1 MEVSVISFFGN
12 LNIPQLKQ
20 KGYYPREKK
29 RDSRTPLARHLYFE
43 VRESRFFP
51 LGINGWLLMILFSS
65 YLLFFCFFFICCT
78 GVTGNN
84 WTSSITTSTTCD
96 NTMICWFFLELF
108 HSFIK
113 FFKYFSYFII
123 DTQRERNYYG
133 RERLNESYILLL
145 VFYIDIFN

>member
-1 MEVSVISFFGN
+1 
-12 LNIPQLKQ
+12 
-20 KGYYPREKK
+20 
-29 RDSRTPLARHLYFE
+29 
-43 VRESRFFP
+43 
-51 LGINGWLLMILFSS
+51 
-65 YLLFFCFFFICCT
+65 
-78 GVTGNN
+78 
-84 WTSSITTSTTCD
+84 
-96 NTMICWFFLELF
+96 MICWFFLELF